1 MTIPSHRL
9 LMAAVDL
16 LGAIEH
22 QEGRAA
28 CRQASDLLD
37 QMFARPNELVQLNSC
52 AERSTRNVMKGH
64 LQLLLRRDA
73 RLVNA

>member
-22 QEGRAA
+22 QEGYSA
-28 CRQASDLLD
+28 CRQSSDLLD
-37 QMFARPNELVQLNSC
+37 QMFARPNELEQLNSC
-52 AERSTRNVMKGH
+52 ADRSTRNVMKGH
-64 LQLLLRRDA
+64 LRLLLRRDA
-73 RLVNA
+73 RLTC